1 MNKLA
6 CILLVDDDNT
16 TNFVNRMLLQDL
28 AVTEKVI
35 EAKNGQEAIK
45 FLQEQSQNNGCPQLI
60 LLDVKMPVMDG
71 FEFLEAYEKLE
82 FEQKESIIIVML
94 TTSLHPRDVERLQNL
109 PIKGYLNKPLTK
121 DKMLDLLSQH
131 FPN

>member
-16 TNFVNRMLLQDL
+16 TNFVNRMLLEDL

-94 TTSLHPRDVERLQNL
+94 TTSLHPRDVERLQHL